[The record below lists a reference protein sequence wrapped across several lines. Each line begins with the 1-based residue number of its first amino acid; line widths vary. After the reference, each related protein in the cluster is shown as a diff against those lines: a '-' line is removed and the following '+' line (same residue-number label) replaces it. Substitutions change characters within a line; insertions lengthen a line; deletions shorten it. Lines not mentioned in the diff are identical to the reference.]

1 MLNTHMTHLYVFVG
15 VKLCLG
21 TVIIDID
28 NSIVSKNSQIIPIQ
42 LILNVHLTNIKI
54 KISNTMF

>member
-1 MLNTHMTHLYVFVG
+1 MTHLYVFVG

-28 NSIVSKNSQIIPIQ
+28 NSSKYKFSD
-42 LILNVHLTNIKI
+42 
-54 KISNTMF
+54 SSYSDR